1 MLIMFT
7 SVYFYGSHQENCI
20 VQEMWY
26 ALISEENFRRNYSH
40 CDSSSS

>member
-7 SVYFYGSHQENCI
+7 SVYFYDSHQENCV

-26 ALISEENFRRNYSH
+26 ALRNEEKFRRNYAQ
-40 CDSSSS
+40 CNSSSS